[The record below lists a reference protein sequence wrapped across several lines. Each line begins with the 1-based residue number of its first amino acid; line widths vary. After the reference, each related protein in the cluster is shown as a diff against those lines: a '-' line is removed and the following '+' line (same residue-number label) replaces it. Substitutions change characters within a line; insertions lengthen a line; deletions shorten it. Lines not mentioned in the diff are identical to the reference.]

1 MGQKTHPIGYRIGYN
16 YTWSSRWY
24 ADKEY
29 AKLLHQDIK
38 IRKMVKQ
45 RLYHAGVAKV
55 EIERSGDQT
64 RVIIH
69 TARPGIIIGR
79 KGAEVDKL
87 KASLEKEY
95 SGQVYITVKEIK
107 KPELDAQLVSENVA
121 TQLEKRVAFRRAM
134 KRSVQSA
141 LRLGAQG
148 IKIMVAG
155 RLGGAEIARTE
166 WYREGRVPLHTLRAE
181 VDSGFAEAHT
191 TMGQIGVK
199 TWIYKGELLPAQQL
213 RSDAGLDRRML

>member
-1 MGQKTHPIGYRIGYN
+1 
-16 YTWSSRWY
+16 
-24 ADKEY
+24 
-29 AKLLHQDIK
+29 
-38 IRKMVKQ
+38 MVKQ

-181 VDSGFAEAHT
+181 VDFGFAEAHT